1 MDVLNLITQTSDA
14 VDGIDN
20 INIMRDID
28 QIDNIP
34 DNSVLKIQVGDTL
47 NALDFNSAM
56 ELLGKISSKCRK
68 GGEILMR
75 VHDGYDLVEYVHE
88 GIMDIS
94 EFNHAISGVKCF
106 LSKAE
111 VADVLGQH
119 GIVIGSMQ
127 RKMFTLEL
135 KAIRP

>member
-1 MDVLNLITQTSDA
+1 MDVLNLIVTQSDA
-14 VDGIDN
+14 IGGIDN

-34 DNSVLKIQVGDTL
+34 DNSVLKIQVGEVL
-47 NALDFNSAM
+47 HSLDFNSAM
-56 ELLGKISSKCRK
+56 ELLGKITSKCRK
-68 GGEILMR
+68 GGEILLKI
-75 VHDGYDLVEYVHE
+75 HDGYDLAEYVHE

-94 EFNHAISGVKCF
+94 QFNTAVSHVKCF

-111 VADVLGQH
+111 VADVLGKH
-119 GIVIGSMQ
+119 GIIIASMQ